1 VRACAKHEGIS
12 MVDAAQ
18 IKGQMEVKGSDGK
31 HIGTV
36 DGIEGQRVRLASGG
50 MFHYV
55 DLDMVESVG
64 EGAVRLKTTAEETTR
79 AWH

>member
-1 VRACAKHEGIS
+1 

-36 DGIEGQRVRLASGG
+36 DAVEGQRVKLASGG
-50 MFHYV
+50 MFHYI
-55 DLDMVESVG
+55 DLDVVESVKD
-64 EGAVRLKTTAEETTR
+64 GAVRLNKTAEETTR

>member
-1 VRACAKHEGIS
+1 
-12 MVDAAQ
+12 MVNAAED
-18 IKGQMEVKGSDGK
+18 QMEVKGSDGK

-36 DGIEGQRVRLASGG
+36 DGIEGRRVRLASGG

-55 DLDMVESVG
+55 DLDSVDRIKD
-64 EGAVRLKTTAEETTR
+64 GAVCLNKTAAEATR

>member
-1 VRACAKHEGIS
+1 

-18 IKGQMEVKGSDGK
+18 IKDQMEVKGSDGK

-50 MFHYV
+50 MYHYV
-55 DLDMVESVG
+55 DLDMVEEV
-64 EGAVRLKTTAEETTR
+64 EGGSVRLKKTAEETTR

>member
-1 VRACAKHEGIS
+1 
-12 MVDAAQ
+12 MVNAEQ
-18 IKGQMEVKGSDGK
+18 IKGQMNVQGSDGK

-50 MFHYV
+50 MYHYIA
-55 DLDMVESVG
+55 LDMVDSVKD
-64 EGAVRLKTTAEETTR
+64 GAVRLNKTAAEATR